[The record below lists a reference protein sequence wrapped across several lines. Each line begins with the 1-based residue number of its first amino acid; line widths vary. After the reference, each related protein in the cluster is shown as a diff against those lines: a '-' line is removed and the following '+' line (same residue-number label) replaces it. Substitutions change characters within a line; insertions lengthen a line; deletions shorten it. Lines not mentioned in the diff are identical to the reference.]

1 MIQQKWT
8 LKFRELKYISLKKTT
23 SKLPSVKTDLRL

>member
-1 MIQQKWT
+1 MDIEIQGIKI
-8 LKFRELKYISLKKTT
+8 YIIKKTT